1 MIKAGILTSRIDKS
15 QSGFQ
20 ITKCINDISLNKVNV
35 DIMVFVREFSAPPM
49 VPLFST
55 LQESEVWGFDAPVIA
70 TDLQTASTLIN
81 TTGPTKKYFY
91 VWDLEWMR
99 INSFKHKTLSKIY
112 NNKNLELIARSER
125 HSKII
130 ENCWRKP
137 SHIMQDFSSDELL
150 EIIKKWQ
157 A

>member
-81 TTGPTKKYFY
+81 TTGPTKK
-91 VWDLEWMR
+91 
-99 INSFKHKTLSKIY
+99 
-112 NNKNLELIARSER
+112 
-125 HSKII
+125 
-130 ENCWRKP
+130 
-137 SHIMQDFSSDELL
+137 
-150 EIIKKWQ
+150 
-157 A
+157 